1 MGCSRSRPAIVEKE
15 SLAGHITA
23 ALPLSE
29 PELMV
34 KEGPLEPRDKKV
46 RFRPR
51 VSERDTVLSV
61 TVEPDIGQQDESEK
75 GELCCC

>member
-1 MGCSRSRPAIVEKE
+1 M
-15 SLAGHITA
+15 
-23 ALPLSE
+23 
-29 PELMV
+29 
-34 KEGPLEPRDKKV
+34 

-75 GELCCC
+75 GWALQQRRVGGQSTGHVGGLLGCLQSERTATADH